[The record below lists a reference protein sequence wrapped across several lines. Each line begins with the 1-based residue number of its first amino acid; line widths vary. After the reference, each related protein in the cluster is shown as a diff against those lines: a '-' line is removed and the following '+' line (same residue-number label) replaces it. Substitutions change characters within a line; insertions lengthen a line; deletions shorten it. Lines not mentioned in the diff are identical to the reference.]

1 LIINFCNRKA
11 RPSVGDLYT
20 DVQGIFRMK
29 KELGVPVHFRHIPR
43 ERNSTAD
50 WLTNVARGQKSD
62 VDCTATCQSVKPFDD
77 PPKGEVGLGES
88 NLVAPV
94 ITRAANKRLR

>member
-1 LIINFCNRKA
+1 
-11 RPSVGDLYT
+11 
-20 DVQGIFRMK
+20 MK
-29 KELGVPVHFRHIPR
+29 RELGTPVHFRHIPR

-50 WLTNVARGQKSD
+50 WLTNVARGHKAD
-62 VDCTATCQSVKPFDD
+62 VDCTTTCKFLKPFDD
-77 PPKGEVGLGES
+77 PPGDKMGSGDP